1 MRGALA
7 RKALFKY
14 AAGLLAVGLLIFLPA
29 GTLRFPRG
37 WLFLSVLFLP
47 MLVMGLVMLKKTPD
61 LLKRRLDGKE
71 EEQTQRLVVALSAL
85 MFLAGF
91 VLCGLDFRFD
101 LTQIPHPVSW
111 AAAAVFLIGY
121 AMYGEVM
128 RENSYLSRTVKVE
141 AEQTVIDTGLYGVIR
156 HPMYTATVLMFVMIP
171 LILGSL
177 AALPVFLVYPVL
189 IVRRIGNEEKVLKAE
204 LDGYADYCTR
214 VKYRLLPHIW

>member
-1 MRGALA
+1 MRGILA
-7 RKALFKY
+7 RKALFRF

-47 MLVMGLVMLKKTPD
+47 MLVMGLVMLKKAPD
-61 LLKRRLDGKE
+61 LLKRRLDGRE

-101 LTQIPHPVSW
+101 LTQLPSPVSW
-111 AAAAVFLIGY
+111 AAAAVFLTGY
-121 AMYGEVM
+121 AMYAEVM

-141 AEQTVIDTGLYGVIR
+141 AEQKVIDTGLYGVIR
-156 HPMYTATVLMFVMIP
+156 HPMYTATVLMFVTVP
-171 LILGSL
+171 LVLGSL
-177 AALPVFLVYPVL
+177 AALPVFLVYPFL
-189 IVRRIGNEEKVLKAE
+189 IVRRIGNEEQVLKAE
-204 LDGYADYCTR
+204 LPGYADYCTR

>member
-47 MLVMGLVMLKKTPD
+47 MLVMGLVMLKKAPD

-101 LTQIPHPVSW
+101 LTQLPHPVSW

-204 LDGYADYCTR
+204 LDG
-214 VKYRLLPHIW
+214 

>member
-47 MLVMGLVMLKKTPD
+47 MLVMGLVMLKKAPD

-101 LTQIPHPVSW
+101 LTQLPHPVSW

>member
-1 MRGALA
+1 MRGILA
-7 RKALFKY
+7 RKALFKF

-47 MLVMGLVMLKKTPD
+47 MLVLGLVMLKKAPD
-61 LLKRRLDGKE
+61 LLKRRLDGRE

-101 LTQIPHPVSW
+101 LTQLPSPVSW
-111 AAAAVFLIGY
+111 AAAAVFLTGY
-121 AMYGEVM
+121 AMYAEVM

-141 AEQTVIDTGLYGVIR
+141 AEQKVIDTGLYGVIR
-156 HPMYTATVLMFVMIP
+156 HPMYTATVLMFVTVP
-171 LILGSL
+171 LVLGSL
-177 AALPVFLVYPVL
+177 AALPVFLVYPFL
-189 IVRRIGNEEKVLKAE
+189 IVRRIGNEEQVLKAE
-204 LDGYADYCTR
+204 LPGYADYCTR

>member
-101 LTQIPHPVSW
+101 LTQLPHPVSW

>member
-1 MRGALA
+1 MV
-7 RKALFKY
+7 K
-14 AAGLLAVGLLIFLPA
+14 
-29 GTLRFPRG
+29 
-37 WLFLSVLFLP
+37 
-47 MLVMGLVMLKKTPD
+47 
-61 LLKRRLDGKE
+61 
-71 EEQTQRLVVALSAL
+71 LSAL

-91 VLCGLDFRFD
+91 ILCGLDFRFD
-101 LTQIPHPVSW
+101 LTQLPHPVSW